1 MWACRE
7 VVGPGLGGLG
17 LSPDSLCPPQETV
30 GEPFF
35 LLLCAIKQQ
44 INKGSIDAITGKA
57 RYTLNEEWLLREN
70 IEAKPRVSLAGQRQQ
85 GSKEG
90 PSPGLAGRGVQN
102 AGRLRCCPT
111 WAQGGNGGDLLT
123 PPPSRAEPERVLPGL
138 WHGLAERAGHGHR
151 HADTGEGEDPG
162 GLLQEC
168 ALLPVASRRGRRPRW
183 AGAGRHSLALGCF
196 GGSQPLPG
204 HVLLSQN

>member
-1 MWACRE
+1 MEWGSVPDGGHSTARGLGAEMRTCRE

-70 IEAKPRVSLAGQRQQ
+70 IEAKPRVSLVGQGQQ
-85 GSKEG
+85 GSKDG
-90 PSPGLAGRGVQN
+90 LSPGLAGRG
-102 AGRLRCCPT
+102 L
-111 WAQGGNGGDLLT
+111 
-123 PPPSRAEPERVLPGL
+123 PECLVAP
-138 WHGLAERAGHGHR
+138 
-151 HADTGEGEDPG
+151 
-162 GLLQEC
+162 
-168 ALLPVASRRGRRPRW
+168 LLPQPPQ
-183 AGAGRHSLALGCF
+183 AGC
-196 GGSQPLPG
+196 
-204 HVLLSQN
+204 